1 MVFVRWSNVIETAAP
16 RRRGYELPRRTSAFV
31 APRGRVVWRRRRAL
45 SVDHPDVVRTVME
58 RRSAARAAVVVAAC
72 ALSTACAGRAAPLEV
87 SVAFVNTW
95 RVEGETLSAEDRA
108 IVERTALDTLR
119 RAFDGF

>member
-1 MVFVRWSNVIETAAP
+1 MHRLA
-16 RRRGYELPRRTSAFV
+16 RRRG
-31 APRGRVVWRRRRAL
+31 G
-45 SVDHPDVVRTVME
+45 
-58 RRSAARAAVVVAAC
+58 AAAVVAAC

-95 RVEGETLSAEDRA
+95 RVAGETLSAEDRA

-119 RAFDGF
+119 RAFDGFAVRFDEGIERDRRASSASRTRRTAVRCCSSAPPASHIRPPA